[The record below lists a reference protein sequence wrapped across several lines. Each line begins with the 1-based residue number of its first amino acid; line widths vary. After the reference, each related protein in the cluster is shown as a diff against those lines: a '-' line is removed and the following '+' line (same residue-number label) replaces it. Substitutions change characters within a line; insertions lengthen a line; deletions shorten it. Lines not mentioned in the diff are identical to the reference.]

1 MPARARGSGL
11 AVAND
16 ARMTR
21 TSIAA
26 AITLVASTAWLH
38 VGSDDI
44 IAGHAI
50 PKVFMARH
58 CGGQN
63 RSPSLAWGGAPH
75 GTASF
80 AIVMHDADAPIPG
93 GFYHW
98 VLYNLPSRTN
108 RLEPDVKLT
117 ADQLGQTSVGRA
129 EYHGPC
135 PPLGP
140 AHHYTITVYALDVS
154 HVSATTPLT
163 GSELERSID
172 GHVLAR
178 GVLEATAATNP

>member
-16 ARMTR
+16 ASMTR
-21 TSIAA
+21 ALVAA

-38 VGSDDI
+38 VESNDI

-50 PKVFMARH
+50 PKVFMARE
-58 CGGQN
+58 CGGKN
-63 RSPSLAWGGAPH
+63 RSPSLAWSGAPH

-98 VLYNLPSRTN
+98 VLYNLPSQTHG
-108 RLEPDVKLT
+108 LEPDVKVA
-117 ADQLGQTSVGRA
+117 ADQLGQTSAART

-135 PPLGP
+135 PPPGP
-140 AHHYTITVYALDVS
+140 AHHYTITVYALDLA
-154 HVSATTPLT
+154 HVPAATPLT
-163 GSELERSID
+163 GSELEQSID

-178 GVLEATAATNP
+178 SVLEATAATSP

>member
-16 ARMTR
+16 ACMTQ
-21 TSIAA
+21 TSIVA
-26 AITLVASTAWLH
+26 AITLVASTAWLQ
-38 VGSDDI
+38 VGSNDI
-44 IAGHAI
+44 TAGHAI

-63 RSPSLAWGGAPH
+63 RSPSLAWCGAPH

-98 VLYNLPSRTN
+98 VLYNLPSGTS
-108 RLEPDVKLT
+108 RLDPDVKLA
-117 ADQLGQTSVGRA
+117 ADQLGQTSAARA

-135 PPLGP
+135 PPPGP
-140 AHHYTITVYALDVS
+140 AHHYTITVYALDIS

-172 GHVLAR
+172 GHVIAR
-178 GVLEATAATNP
+178 GVLEATAATSP

>member
-1 MPARARGSGL
+1 
-11 AVAND
+11 
-16 ARMTR
+16 MTR
-21 TSIAA
+21 TLMAA
-26 AITLVASTAWLH
+26 TITLVASTVWLH
-38 VGSDDI
+38 VGSNDI
-44 IAGHAI
+44 VAGHAI
-50 PKVFMARH
+50 PKVFMARQ
-58 CGGQN
+58 CGGEN
-63 RSPSLAWGGAPH
+63 RSPSLAWSGAPH

-98 VLYNLPSRTN
+98 VLYNLPGRTN
-108 RLEPDVKLT
+108 RLEPDVKV
-117 ADQLGQTSVGRA
+117 AAGQLGQTSAART

-135 PPLGP
+135 PPPGP

-154 HVSATTPLT
+154 HVSAATPLT

-178 GVLEATAATNP
+178 GVLEATAATKP

>member
-1 MPARARGSGL
+1 
-11 AVAND
+11 
-16 ARMTR
+16 MTR
-21 TSIAA
+21 ALIAA
-26 AITLVASTAWLH
+26 AITLVASTTSLY

-50 PKVFMARH
+50 PKVFMARQ
-58 CGGQN
+58 CGGEN
-63 RSPSLAWGGAPH
+63 RSPSLAWSGAPH

-98 VLYNLPSRTN
+98 VLYNLPGGTH
-108 RLEPDVKLT
+108 RLEPNVKV
-117 ADQLGQTSVGRA
+117 AAGQLGQTSAART

-135 PPLGP
+135 PPPGP
-140 AHHYTITVYALDVS
+140 AHHYTITVYALDLAR
-154 HVSATTPLT
+154 VSAATPLR
-163 GSELERSID
+163 GPQLERSID

-178 GVLEATAATNP
+178 GVLEATAATSP